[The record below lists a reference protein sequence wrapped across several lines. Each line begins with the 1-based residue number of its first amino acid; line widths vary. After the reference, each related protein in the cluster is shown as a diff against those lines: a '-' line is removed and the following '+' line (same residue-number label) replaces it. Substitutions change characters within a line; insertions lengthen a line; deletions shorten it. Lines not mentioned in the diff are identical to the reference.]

1 MKMSARAVIS
11 EGLTEAGGSTSK
23 KANSQGFWQED
34 SASYRVD
41 LSIGLLE
48 CPHDMAAD
56 FPRAR
61 GPERERAGISNVF
74 YDLPSE
80 VTHHYFCFILLVRSA
95 PLSTVHTEG
104 EQNKV
109 SPLERGVAENS

>member
-1 MKMSARAVIS
+1 MSARAVVS

-34 SASYRVD
+34 SAPCRVD

-48 CPHDMAAD
+48 RPPDMAAD

-61 GPERERAGISNVF
+61 GPERERAGIRNVF
-74 YDLPSE
+74 YDLSSE

-104 EQNKV
+104 EQNTV
-109 SPLERGVAENS
+109 SPVERGVAENS

>member
-1 MKMSARAVIS
+1 MSARAVIA
-11 EGLTEAGGSTSK
+11 EGLTEAGGSTCK
-23 KANSQGFWQED
+23 KANSQGFWQGD
-34 SASYRVD
+34 SVPYRVD

-80 VTHHYFCFILLVRSA
+80 VTHRYFCYILSVRSA

-104 EQNKV
+104 EENQV